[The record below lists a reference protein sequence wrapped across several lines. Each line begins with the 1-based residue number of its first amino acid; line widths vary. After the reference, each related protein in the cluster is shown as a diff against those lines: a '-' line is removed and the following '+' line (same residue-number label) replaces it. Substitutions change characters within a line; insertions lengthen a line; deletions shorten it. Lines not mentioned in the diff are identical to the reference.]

1 LQTPF
6 LFFPDN
12 VVLKA
17 ATQLSGFFLP
27 AEKRFKD
34 GFIVE
39 KIALAQIN
47 CTVGGVR
54 DNAQKIIEFSRL
66 AAAEGDKIAVFPELA
81 VTGYPPEDLLLKPS
95 FIAGNLEQSRRIVAS
110 TGDMI
115 VIFGFVDTDGERLYN
130 AAAAAVRGKLAGVY
144 RKILLPNYGVFD
156 EKRYFA
162 PGKEAPVFNIDG
174 LSLGI
179 SICEDI
185 WHAPGPV
192 YEQARTGAKV
202 LVNIS
207 ASPYHI
213 GKVAER
219 SDTLCRC
226 AAECGVPVVYVNL
239 VGGQDD
245 LVFDGGSMFI
255 SSAGGVL
262 SRAAVFKEELFTLE
276 RAVCRRPEHSLEQEE
291 EVYSALT
298 LGLKDYFRKNGFKKA
313 VLGLSG
319 GIDSALTAALAADAL
334 GSENVTGVFLPARYT
349 SKQSHDDALKLARGL
364 GIGFKRISIEPIFR
378 LYLLSLEEQFSG
390 LPRDCTEENLQ
401 ARIRGALLMAL
412 SNKFGWLVLATG
424 NKSEMSV
431 GYSTIYGDL
440 AGGFAVLK
448 DVPKTFI
455 YRLAAYRNRRSP
467 VIPESVISREPTA
480 ELSPGQKDS
489 DTLPPY
495 DVLDPILKLYIEEDA
510 SAQDII
516 AAGFQEKDVRRVV
529 SLVDRSEYKR
539 RQSPPGIKITPRAF
553 GKDRRMPIT
562 NGQKP

>member
-1 LQTPF
+1 M
-6 LFFPDN
+6 
-12 VVLKA
+12 
-17 ATQLSGFFLP
+17 
-27 AEKRFKD
+27 
-34 GFIVE
+34 E

-47 CTVGGVR
+47 CTVGDLQ
-54 DNAQKIIEFSRL
+54 DNAARIIEFSRL
-66 AAAEGDKIAVFPELA
+66 AAAGGNKMAVFPELA

-95 FIAGNLEQSRRIVAS
+95 FIAGNLEQFKRIVAS
-110 TGDMI
+110 TGEMI
-115 VIFGFVDTDGERLYN
+115 TVFGFVDTDGERLYN
-130 AAAAAVRGKLAGVY
+130 AAAAAVRGRLAGVY
-144 RKILLPNYGVFD
+144 RKVLLPNYGVFD

-162 PGKEAPVFNIDG
+162 PGREAPVFRIEG

-185 WHAPGPV
+185 WHASGPV
-192 YEQARTGAKV
+192 YEQARAGAEM

-213 GKVAER
+213 GKIGER
-219 SDTLCRC
+219 SNTLCRC
-226 AAECGVPVVYVNL
+226 AAECGTQIAYVNL
-239 VGGQDD
+239 VGGQDE
-245 LVFDGGSMFI
+245 LVFDGRSMFI
-255 SSAGGVL
+255 SASGEVL
-262 SRAAVFKEELFTLE
+262 SRAAAFREELFSPDSAARE
-276 RAVCRRPEHSLEQEE
+276 QQSLTEEE

-349 SKQSHDDALKLARGL
+349 SRQSHDDAQELARGL
-364 GIGFKRISIEPIFR
+364 GIGFRRISIEPLFR

-448 DVPKTFI
+448 DVPKTLV
-455 YRLAAYRNRRSP
+455 YRLAAYRNSRSP

-495 DVLDPILKLYIEEDA
+495 DVLDPILKMYVEEEA
-510 SAQDII
+510 SAQEIT
-516 AAGFQEKDVRRVV
+516 AAGFREKDVRRVI
-529 SLVDRSEYKR
+529 SLVDGSEYKR

-562 NGQKP
+562 NSYKGERP

>member
-1 LQTPF
+1 M
-6 LFFPDN
+6 
-12 VVLKA
+12 
-17 ATQLSGFFLP
+17 
-27 AEKRFKD
+27 
-34 GFIVE
+34 E

-66 AAAEGDKIAVFPELA
+66 AAAEGNKMAVFPELA

-95 FIAGNLEQSRRIVAS
+95 FIADNLEQSRRIVAS
-110 TGDMI
+110 AGDMI

-144 RKILLPNYGVFD
+144 RKVLLPNYGVFD

-162 PGKEAPVFNIDG
+162 PGKEAPVFRIDG
-174 LSLGI
+174 LSMGI
-179 SICEDI
+179 SVCEDI
-185 WHAPGPV
+185 WHASGPV
-192 YEQARTGAKV
+192 YEQARTGAEV

-207 ASPYHI
+207 ASPYQI
-213 GKVAER
+213 GKIAER
-219 SDTLCRC
+219 GDTLCRC
-226 AAECGVPVVYVNL
+226 AAECGVPIVYVNL

-276 RAVCRRPEHSLEQEE
+276 RAVCRRPEYSLEQEE

-448 DVPKTFI
+448 DVPKTLI
-455 YRLAAYRNRRSP
+455 YRLVAYRNRRSP

-529 SLVDRSEYKR
+529 SLVDGSEYKR
-539 RQSPPGIKITPRAF
+539 RQSPPGIKITSRAF

>member
-1 LQTPF
+1 M
-6 LFFPDN
+6 
-12 VVLKA
+12 
-17 ATQLSGFFLP
+17 
-27 AEKRFKD
+27 
-34 GFIVE
+34 
-39 KIALAQIN
+39 AQIN
-47 CTVGGVR
+47 CTVGDMEG
-54 DNAQKIIEFSRL
+54 NAARIIESSRT
-66 AAAEGDKIAVFPELA
+66 AAAGGNKLVVFPELA

-95 FIAGNLEQSRRIVAS
+95 FIAANMEQFKRITAS
-110 TGDMI
+110 AGDI
-115 VIFGFVDTDGERLYN
+115 VTVFGFVDTDGERLYN
-130 AAAAAVRGKLAGVY
+130 AAAVAVRGRLAGVY
-144 RKILLPNYGVFD
+144 RKVLLPNYGVFD
-156 EKRYFA
+156 EKRYFS
-162 PGKEAPVFNIDG
+162 PGKEAGVFKVEGI
-174 LSLGI
+174 SLGV

-192 YEQARTGAKV
+192 GAQAAAGAEI

-213 GKVAER
+213 GKIGER
-219 SDTLCRC
+219 CRVLCSR
-226 AAECGVPVVYVNL
+226 AAGCRKPIVYVNL
-239 VGGQDD
+239 VGGQDE
-245 LVFDGGSMFI
+245 LVFDGRSMFI
-255 SSAGGVL
+255 SASGEVL
-262 SRAAVFKEELFTLE
+262 SSAAAFKEELFTGL
-276 RAVCRRPEHSLEQEE
+276 PEARSLTEEE

-334 GSENVTGVFLPARYT
+334 GSGNVTGVFLPSRYT
-349 SKQSHDDALKLARGL
+349 SRQSHDDALGLARGL
-364 GIGFKRISIEPIFR
+364 GIGFRQISIEPLFR

-448 DVPKTFI
+448 DVPKTLV
-455 YRLAAYRNRRSP
+455 YRLAVYRNSRSP
-467 VIPESVISREPTA
+467 VIPESVITRAPTA

-489 DTLPPY
+489 DSLPPY
-495 DVLDPILKLYIEEDA
+495 SVLDPILKLYVEEDVPA
-510 SAQDII
+510 PEII
-516 AAGFQEKDVRRVV
+516 AAGFAGKDVRRVI
-529 SLVDRSEYKR
+529 SLVDGSEYKR

-562 NGQKP
+562 NAYNGEKP

>member
-1 LQTPF
+1 MPF

-95 FIAGNLEQSRRIVAS
+95 FIADNLEQSRRVVAS

-144 RKILLPNYGVFD
+144 RKVLLPNYGVFD

-162 PGKEAPVFNIDG
+162 PGKEAPVFRING
-174 LSLGI
+174 LSMGI
-179 SICEDI
+179 SVCEDI
-185 WHAPGPV
+185 WHASGPV
-192 YEQARTGAKV
+192 YEQARTGAEV

-207 ASPYHI
+207 ASPYQI
-213 GKVAER
+213 GKIAER
-219 SDTLCRC
+219 GDTLCRC

-529 SLVDRSEYKR
+529 SLVDGSEYKR